1 MFTPSE
7 LSLSPLLQPHTSHS
21 SAPPQF
27 NPTEPG
33 WFEQLPQELG
43 SCSTGR
49 SSMTPQALPALGPGA
64 AALVPPGRGAST
76 AQESFPSVIQLD
88 VENKELQGQ

>member
-1 MFTPSE
+1 
-7 LSLSPLLQPHTSHS
+7 
-21 SAPPQF
+21 
-27 NPTEPG
+27 
-33 WFEQLPQELG
+33 
-43 SCSTGR
+43 
-49 SSMTPQALPALGPGA
+49 MTPQALPALGPGA